1 MKFHCIL
8 LALLLALV
16 LSACSPGEQG
26 DNIGEFQNAVV
37 VMSTEGEL
45 KTLEPG
51 MKRSEIINFAR
62 IDFSPFMLCTTA
74 ENNSVIV
81 QVSSQTGATEFA
93 IETIKV
99 IPAPSTTSFTRE
111 YYEQIKT
118 GMSLEQVLELIGMPD
133 GCYDY
138 LITSWQPKCTYYEV
152 SHDEKLYITWVNNK
166 SEGTPSLIVE
176 EIEFNNFVGEYHSHF
191 PVG

>member
-1 MKFHCIL
+1 MKFYRIMVLLIL
-8 LALLLALV
+8 IFSVSASLV
-16 LSACSPGEQG
+16 SCKNNPPYPE
-26 DNIGEFQNAVV
+26 DAVV
-37 VMSTEGEL
+37 VMSTDGDL
-45 KTLEPG
+45 KMLEIG
-51 MKRSEIINFAR
+51 MKTSEIKNFVR

-74 ENNSVIV
+74 ENDSVIV
-81 QVSSQTGATEFA
+81 QVSSQTGATESA

-99 IPAPSTTSFTRE
+99 IPAPSTTSFARE
-111 YYEQIKT
+111 HYEQIKT

-138 LITSWQPKCTYYEV
+138 LITSWQPQCTYYEV

-166 SEGTPSLIVE
+166 SEETPSLIVE

-191 PVG
+191 PAG